1 MHAPETPAVLTLTGL
16 RKSFPAQGGS
26 VPVLA
31 GVSLRL
37 ADGETLAL
45 TGESGS
51 GKSTLLHLIAGL
63 DRADAG
69 TITVA
74 GQDVTAMSEAEAA
87 RLRRRTVAMIFQA
100 YNLIPSMT
108 VAENLAFHARLAG
121 RFDPR
126 WTDEL
131 AARLGLAP
139 LAGRMPDAL
148 SGGQRQRVAI
158 GRAMAL
164 RPRLLLADEP
174 TGSLDEDTAER
185 MMAAL
190 RDLVADTG
198 CALLMVTH
206 SPRLAAALDR
216 RVHLSHGRVAA
227 A

>member
-1 MHAPETPAVLTLTGL
+1 MTGERSTPALLVHHVG
-16 RKSFPAQGGS
+16 KSFASRNAVTQ
-26 VPVLA
+26 VLSD
-31 GVSLRL
+31 VSLRL
-37 ADGETLAL
+37 DDGETLAL

-69 TITVA
+69 RITVA
-74 GQDVTAMSEAEAA
+74 GHDVTALSETGAA
-87 RLRRRTVAMIFQA
+87 RLRRRTVAMIFQQ

-108 VAENLAFHARLAG
+108 VADNLAFHARLAG
-121 RFDPR
+121 RLDHR
-126 WTDEL
+126 WTAEL
-131 AARLGLAP
+131 AERLGLSG
-139 LAGRMPDAL
+139 LGGRMPDQL

-174 TGSLDEDTAER
+174 TGSLDEDTADR

-190 RDLVADTG
+190 RELVAATG

-206 SPRLAAALDR
+206 SPRLAATLDR
-216 RVHLSHGRVAA
+216 RLHLSHGRVAPL
-227 A
+227 